1 MPSIP
6 RSNAHLLAGTTVLGK
21 PLNVRLSSS
30 RTDLDVSIGS
40 SLFFTNR

>member
-1 MPSIP
+1 MPSFARRIAIHP
-6 RSNAHLLAGTTVLGK
+6 KTVLGT
-21 PLNVRLSSS
+21 PLDVRLSSS